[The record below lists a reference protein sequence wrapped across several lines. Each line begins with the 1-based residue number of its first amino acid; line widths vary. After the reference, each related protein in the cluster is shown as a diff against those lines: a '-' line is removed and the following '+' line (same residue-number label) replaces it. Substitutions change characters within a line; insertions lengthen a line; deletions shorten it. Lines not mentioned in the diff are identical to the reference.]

1 MRRIDLSDKH
11 HIAVNGKNM
20 TTFLFWNLH
29 QNNCLDILVRLINN
43 YKVDVVMLAESSL
56 KMTDILLKLN
66 TNGNA
71 AFHDNPGQCDR
82 IAIFSKFPKTWV
94 KPLFETDRM
103 TIRHLKLPNGNDLLL
118 SVVHLQSKLHQSEDS
133 QNFAVTEIAKDID
146 RMERKIKH
154 KRTLLVGDL
163 NMNPFEH
170 GIVAESGLHATMDRR
185 IAEQGNRKVN
195 AKEFTF
201 FYNPMWSLLGDA
213 SEYPPGS
220 YYRRESEQ
228 VAYFWHMFDQVL
240 IRPELLPKFENKD
253 LKILET
259 DGHVSLLRNGF
270 PDIKLASDH
279 LPILFRLNC

>member
-1 MRRIDLSDKH
+1 
-11 HIAVNGKNM
+11 M

-29 QNNCLDILVRLINN
+29 QNNCLDILVRLIHN
-43 YKVDVVMLAESSL
+43 YKVDVVMLAECT
-56 KMTDILLKLN
+56 MQITDILLKLN
-66 TNGNA
+66 ANGGA
-71 AFHDNPGQCDR
+71 AFHYNPGECNR
-82 IAIFSKFPKTWV
+82 IVIISKFSKNKV
-94 KPLFETDRM
+94 KPILEDDHM
-103 TIRHLKLPNGNDLLL
+103 TIRRLKLPDKIDLLL
-118 SVVHLQSKLHQSEDS
+118 AVVHLQSKLHQSEDS
-133 QNFAVTEIAKDID
+133 QKISATELAKDIA
-146 RMERKIKH
+146 RVEEKEKH

-170 GIVAESGLHATMDRR
+170 GIVAASGLHATMDRR
-185 IAEQGNRKVN
+185 IAEQGKRKVN
-195 AKEFTF
+195 AKEYTF

-240 IRPELLPKFENKD
+240 IRPELLSKFENKD

-259 DGHVSLLRNGF
+259 DGHVSFLKNGF
-270 PDIKLASDH
+270 PDIKHASDH